1 MEMPALRN
9 FALATLCAAAL
20 AVTPGAAL
28 AGVVVSASGP
38 SAGTYPVGRKLGDND
53 PIVLRAGDT
62 LTVLEGSGTR
72 VLRGAGT
79 YTLGQKRGANTS
91 STFAVLTER
100 RSARRARTGAV
111 RAGDLDTPVRSP
123 NLWYVDVGASGRMC
137 LAETDRVRLWR
148 RNTEDDATYSIR
160 DASGGGNAER
170 VIFMDGEMLAPWD
183 TRALPV
189 TNGSSYRIAEA
200 SGGGD
205 REITFVVLDT
215 VADDPEALATQLIEN
230 GCTTQLE
237 LLSEATLIAEG

>member
-1 MEMPALRN
+1 MPAPRN
-9 FALATLCAAAL
+9 YAVATLCAAAL
-20 AVTPGAAL
+20 ALTPGAAL

-38 SAGTYPVGRKLGDND
+38 SAASYPVGRKLGDND
-53 PIVLRAGDT
+53 RIVLRAGDT

-79 YTLGQKRGANTS
+79 YTLGQTRGTNAS

-123 NLWYVDVGASGRMC
+123 NLWYVDVAASGRMC

-148 RNTEDDATYSIR
+148 RDTDDDATYSIR
-160 DASGGGNAER
+160 DARGEGAER

-189 TNGSSYRIAEA
+189 TSGSSYRIAQA
-200 SGGGD
+200 NGGGEH
-205 REITFVVLDT
+205 EITFVVLDT
-215 VADDPEALATQLIEN
+215 VADDPEALAVQLIEN